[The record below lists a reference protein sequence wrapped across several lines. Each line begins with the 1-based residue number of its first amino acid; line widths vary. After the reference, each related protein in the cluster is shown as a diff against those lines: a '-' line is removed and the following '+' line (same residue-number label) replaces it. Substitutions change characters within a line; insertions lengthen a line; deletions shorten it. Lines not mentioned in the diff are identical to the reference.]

1 MLAVIMRDLL
11 VQPTVTKDGCRGLT
25 VESQESPIVTLSL
38 LIVVESRVGRGR
50 FRCDVP
56 IEESAA
62 VCTWGTL
69 TGYSV
74 FAETHAR

>member
-1 MLAVIMRDLL
+1 M
-11 VQPTVTKDGCRGLT
+11 
-25 VESQESPIVTLSL
+25 SL
-38 LIVVESRVGRGR
+38 LIVVESRVGKGR

-62 VCTWGTL
+62 LWAWDTL

-74 FAETHAR
+74 SAETHAR